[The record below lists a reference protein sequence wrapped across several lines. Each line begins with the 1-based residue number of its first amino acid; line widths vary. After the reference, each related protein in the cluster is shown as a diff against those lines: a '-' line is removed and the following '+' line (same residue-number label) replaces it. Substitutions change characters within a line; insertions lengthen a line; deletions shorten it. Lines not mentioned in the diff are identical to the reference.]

1 MYYTIVRFFGH
12 YFVYILN
19 MMSYGI
25 HCLEAKREIF
35 SKKALGEIR
44 MENIRKLFEKPL
56 PSFRTGAFFNT
67 FSYPTK
73 ISPESIAVY
82 IASMTKPGDTVLD
95 TFSGS
100 GSTGIASLL
109 CENPTLRM
117 KQLADDLGAA
127 PVWGPRNAIGYEI
140 GTYGTFAAKTIT
152 NRLRAEEFEETV
164 NDFLDREEALLGDY
178 YSAKDPDGGNGIIRY
193 IIWSEVL
200 LCPKCGEELPYFN
213 HGTRR
218 NPVQFKKQLNC
229 PKCMH
234 ESAVEDMEY
243 KVEEYYDGILKKK
256 CMRKKR
262 IPSWVYGTTEGR
274 NWDRA
279 ANRSDVDQ
287 IHKLEIEL
295 SKLGDVPKEIKWG
308 ELHRSGYHFGIS
320 HLHQFYTPRNYMVMY
335 KLWNNAGKYRAE
347 IRDAIRL
354 LLLSYNA
361 SHCTMMTRVVA
372 KKNAR
377 DFVLTG
383 AQSGVLYISKL
394 PVEKNIFAGLKR
406 KAISFYDA
414 YKLLQN
420 CTGEF
425 TVRNLTSEKLLE
437 KENFVDFVF
446 TDPPFGDFIPYAEV
460 NQINELWLDASTKR
474 DDEII
479 ISPSQKKDVDD
490 YKNMLTNVFKEVK
503 RTLKTN
509 AYAAVVF
516 HSAKAQIWAAFEDAI
531 IDSGLNVELTNILDK
546 KQASFK
552 QVVSR
557 DSVQGDPLLLLNKKQ
572 NDKSCIENEK
582 QIIENLIVSMIND
595 KKFDE
600 RRAYS
605 LYVNECLRNNIY
617 ISHDAK
623 DAYMLMR
630 RLRKDILN
638 AALQG

>member
-1 MYYTIVRFFGH
+1 
-12 YFVYILN
+12 
-19 MMSYGI
+19 
-25 HCLEAKREIF
+25 
-35 SKKALGEIR
+35 
-44 MENIRKLFEKPL
+44 MENIKKLFEKPL

-117 KQLADDLGAA
+117 KQLANDLGVT

-140 GTYGTFAAKTIT
+140 GTYGTFAARTIT
-152 NRLRAEEFEETV
+152 NRLRADEYEEV
-164 NDFLDREEALLGDY
+164 IHDFIDKEEALWGHCY
-178 YSAKDPDGGNGIIRY
+178 VAKDPDGRNGMIRY

-200 LCPKCGEELPYFN
+200 LCPRCGEELPYFN
-213 HGTRR
+213 YGTRR
-218 NPVQFKKQLNC
+218 KPVRFEKEIIC
-229 PKCMH
+229 PKCTH
-234 ESAVEDMEY
+234 KSAVENMKY
-243 KVEEYYDGILKKK
+243 KVEEYYDGILKKI
-256 CMRKKR
+256 CLRKKR
-262 IPSWVYGTTEGR
+262 IPSWVYGTTDGK

-279 ANRSDVDQ
+279 ANESDVNQ
-287 IHKLEIEL
+287 INKLESELGKLNDMPKKIE
-295 SKLGDVPKEIKWG
+295 WG
-308 ELHRSGYHFGIS
+308 ELHRNGYHFGIS
-320 HLHQFYTPRNYMVMY
+320 YLHQFYTARNYMIMH
-335 KLWNNAGKYRAE
+335 KLWNDAGEYRTE

-361 SHCTMMTRVVA
+361 SHCTLMTRVVA
-372 KKNAR
+372 KKDAK

-394 PVEKNIFAGLKR
+394 PVEKNIFVGLKR
-406 KAISFYDA
+406 KSTPFYDA
-414 YKLLQN
+414 YKLLEN
-420 CTGEF
+420 CTGKF
-425 TVRNLTSEKLLE
+425 TVRNLTSQKLLE
-437 KENFVDFVF
+437 DDNSVDFVF

-460 NQINELWLDASTKR
+460 NQINELWLEASTKR

-479 ISPSQKKDVDD
+479 ISPSQEKDVDV
-490 YKNMLTNVFKEVK
+490 YKRMLTNVFLEIR
-503 RTLKTN
+503 RTLKPN
-509 AYAAVVF
+509 SFAAVVF
-516 HSAKAQIWAAFEDAI
+516 HAAKAQIWAAFEDAI

-557 DSVQGDPLLLLNKKQ
+557 DSVQGDPLVLLNKKQ
-572 NDKSCIENEK
+572 NDRICMEDEK
-582 QIIENLIVSMIND
+582 QIIESVIVSMEMD
-595 KKFDE
+595 KEFDE

-605 LYVNECLRNNIY
+605 LYVNECLRNKVY
-617 ISHDAK
+617 ISYDAK

-630 RLRKDILN
+630 RLRKDVLN